1 MVSIV
6 ITLTIAAVIGY
17 TAQVT
22 GLCMVRG
29 VSDWIRGRRLRLTAI
44 LMAGFWIYL
53 FTPLIEY
60 HNHSFLTVYA
70 FHWFIPL
77 GGFMFGIGAA
87 INGACSIS
95 TATRL
100 ASGDLRMV
108 LTMLGWLAGWILLI
122 MVGVEPRLRSM
133 PYQVGL
139 LPWFAMGTLMLV
151 SILVYWRFHD
161 RWRLWRGI
169 MLVGIFAGALFLYEP
184 AWSPSDFVRDSG
196 LNLMAGTLPF
206 PSLSRVLILL
216 AMLLGMTAGAWR
228 FRRFRWVLPAIGET
242 GKHLGSGLLMGV
254 GSALALGG
262 NDFQLLLALPALS
275 PASLS
280 AMAGMLAGI
289 WSGQR
294 LTGHRRRGHSA
305 PGGDARS

>member
-1 MVSIV
+1 MFPVTIAL
-6 ITLTIAAVIGY
+6 IIAAVIGY

-29 VSDWIRGRRLRLTAI
+29 VSDWTKGRRLRLTAI

-53 FTPLIEY
+53 FTPLIDD
-60 HNHSFLTVYA
+60 HGHSFLAVYP
-70 FHWFIPL
+70 FHWLIPL
-77 GGFMFGIGAA
+77 GGFVFGVGAA

-95 TATRL
+95 TATRF
-100 ASGDLRMV
+100 ASGDLRMA
-108 LTMLGWLAGWILLI
+108 LTMMGWLAGWVLLI
-122 MVGVEPRLRSM
+122 ITDVEPELRST
-133 PYQVGL
+133 PYQPGL
-139 LPWFAMGTLMLV
+139 LPWIAVGALILV
-151 SILVYWRFHD
+151 SILVYWKFHD
-161 RWRLWRGI
+161 RWRLWSGI
-169 MLVGIFAGALFLYEP
+169 MLVGIFAGVLFLYEP

-196 LNLMAGTLPF
+196 LNLMADNLPP
-206 PSLSRVLILL
+206 PSLPRVLILL

-294 LTGHRRRGHSA
+294 LARHRRRDHSTT
-305 PGGDARS
+305 R

>member
-1 MVSIV
+1 MFAIV
-6 ITLTIAAVIGY
+6 IALAIAAVIGY

-53 FTPLIEY
+53 FTPLIAY
-60 HNHSFLTVYA
+60 HDRAFLAVYP
-70 FHWFIPL
+70 FHWSIPL
-77 GGFMFGIGAA
+77 GGVVFGVGSA

-100 ASGDLRMV
+100 SSGDLRML

-122 MVGVEPRLRSM
+122 IMDIKPDLRST
-133 PYQVGL
+133 PYQLGL
-139 LPWFAMGTLMLV
+139 LPWFGVGSLVLV
-151 SILVYWRFHD
+151 SVLVYWKFRY
-161 RWRLWRGI
+161 RWRLWSGI

-184 AWSPSDFVRDSG
+184 AWSPSDFVRDAG
-196 LNLMAGTLPF
+196 LNLITGTLPP
-206 PSLSRVLILL
+206 PSLSRALILVT
-216 AMLLGMTAGAWR
+216 MLLGMTAGAWR
-228 FRRFRWVLPAIGET
+228 FGRFRWVLPAYRDI

-254 GSALALGG
+254 GAALALGG

-275 PASLS
+275 LASLS
-280 AMAGMLAGI
+280 ALTGMLAGI
-289 WSGQR
+289 WLGAR
-294 LTGHRRRGHSA
+294 LTGHLPSSHNL
-305 PGGDARS
+305 

>member
-1 MVSIV
+1 MFSVV
-6 ITLTIAAVIGY
+6 FALTIAAVIGY

-53 FTPLIEY
+53 FTPLLDYHEY
-60 HNHSFLTVYA
+60 SFLAVYP
-70 FHWFIPL
+70 FHWSIPL
-77 GGFMFGIGAA
+77 GGFVFGVGAA

-100 ASGDLRMV
+100 SSGDLRMV
-108 LTMLGWLAGWILLI
+108 LTMLGWLAGWVLLI
-122 MVGVEPRLRSM
+122 IADMEPDLRRTT
-133 PYQVGL
+133 YQLGL
-139 LPWFAMGTLMLV
+139 LPWFAVGALV
-151 SILVYWRFHD
+151 LASILVYWKFHD
-161 RWRLWRGI
+161 RWRMWNGI

-184 AWSPSDFVRDSG
+184 AWSPSDFVRDGG
-196 LNLMAGTLPF
+196 LNLMTGTSSP
-206 PSLSRVLILL
+206 PSLSRALILV
-216 AMLLGMTAGAWR
+216 AMLLGMTVGAWR
-228 FRRFRWVLPAIGET
+228 FGRFRWVLPGGGEI
-242 GKHLGSGLLMGV
+242 GKHVGSGLLMGI

-280 AMAGMLAGI
+280 ALAGMLAGI
-289 WSGQR
+289 WLGVW
-294 LTGHRRRGHSA
+294 LTLHRPKRHFTPWR
-305 PGGDARS
+305 

>member
-1 MVSIV
+1 MFSV
-6 ITLTIAAVIGY
+6 IIAVTIAAVIGY

-29 VSDWIRGRRLRLTAI
+29 VSDWKRGRRLRLTAI
-44 LMAGFWIYL
+44 LMAGFWVYL
-53 FTPLIEY
+53 FAPLID
-60 HNHSFLTVYA
+60 NQNQSFLAVYP
-70 FHWFIPL
+70 FHWSIPL
-77 GGFMFGIGAA
+77 GGFVFGLGAA

-108 LTMLGWLAGWILLI
+108 LTMLGWLAGWLLLI
-122 MVGVEPRLRSM
+122 VTDIEPDLRST
-133 PYQVGL
+133 PYQIGL
-139 LPWFAMGTLMLV
+139 LPWFAVSTLVLV
-151 SILVYWRFHD
+151 SVMVYWKFRE
-161 RWRLWRGI
+161 RWRLWGGI

-196 LNLMAGTLPF
+196 LNLTSGTSPF
-206 PSLSRVLILL
+206 PSLVRVLILL

-228 FRRFRWVLPAIGET
+228 FRRFRWVLPALGET

-280 AMAGMLAGI
+280 ALAGMLAGI

-294 LTGHRRRGHSA
+294 LT
-305 PGGDARS
+305 

>member
-1 MVSIV
+1 MFAVTIA
-6 ITLTIAAVIGY
+6 LTIAAVIGY

-53 FTPLIEY
+53 FTPLIAY
-60 HNHSFLTVYA
+60 HDRSFLAVYP
-70 FHWFIPL
+70 FHWAIPL
-77 GGFMFGIGAA
+77 GGFVFGIGSA

-100 ASGDLRMV
+100 SSGDMRML
-108 LTMLGWLAGWILLI
+108 LTMLGWLAGWVLLI
-122 MVGVEPRLRSM
+122 VADIEPDLEST
-133 PYQVGL
+133 PYQIGL
-139 LPWFAMGTLMLV
+139 LPWFSVSSLVLV
-151 SILVYWRFHD
+151 SALVYWKFRY
-161 RWRLWRGI
+161 RWRLWSGI

-184 AWSPSDFVRDSG
+184 AWSPSDFVRDAG
-196 LNLMAGTLPF
+196 LNLITGTSPP
-206 PSLSRVLILL
+206 PSLSRALILVT
-216 AMLLGMTAGAWR
+216 MLLGMTAGAWR
-228 FRRFRWVLPAIGET
+228 FGRFRWVLPAVGEI

-254 GSALALGG
+254 GAALALGG

-280 AMAGMLAGI
+280 ALTGMLAGI
-289 WSGQR
+289 WLGIR
-294 LTGHRRRGHSA
+294 LTGAGQSPTA
-305 PGGDARS
+305 DPGPNN